1 MMEVIMA
8 QNREPPAYQEYAS
21 TIMAKRAFKLMTLAE
36 RGLLYTIRLECWVNQ
51 RIPNNTIELA
61 KCLGFSEPEMQEAM
75 TPNIKAFLQETG
87 MDYVCPDLE
96 EYRKHLAE
104 IRQKKAEGG
113 RQGAL
118 KTNAQRR
125 ANRDSIDSQVTRQDT
140 RETLVKLSPN
150 QYSQTQSLEEHVI
163 DDDFVSDY
171 ESAEVL
177 NHNF

>member
-1 MMEVIMA
+1 MA

-61 KCLGFSEPEMQEAM
+61 KYLGFSESEMQEAM

-87 MDYVCPDLE
+87 IDYVCPDLE

-113 RQGAL
+113 KRGASI
-118 KTNAQRR
+118 TNSKKKVD
-125 ANRDSIDSQVTRQDT
+125 RDSTGSRDTRQDT
-140 RETLVKLSPN
+140 RDSLAKLNPN
-150 QYSQTQSLEEHVI
+150 QYSQAQSLEENVI
-163 DDDFVSDY
+163 GDDFVGDY
-171 ESAEVL
+171 ESVEVL